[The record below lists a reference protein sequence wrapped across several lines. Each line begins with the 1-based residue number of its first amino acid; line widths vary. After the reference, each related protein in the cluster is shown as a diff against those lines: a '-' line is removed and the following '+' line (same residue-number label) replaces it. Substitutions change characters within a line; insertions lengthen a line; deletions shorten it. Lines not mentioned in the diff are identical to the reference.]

1 MFKAAITFAAL
12 IAAASVAL
20 SPALA
25 RGGGGGSSGGGAG
38 KVHAT
43 TPANKPAAKKI
54 SPIFKNTATGKHIP
68 KAASDKTT
76 KPVLKI
82 EGIKGEALDDGPRH

>member
-1 MFKAAITFAAL
+1 MFKAAITLVAL
-12 IAAASVAL
+12 ITAASVAL

-25 RGGGGGSSGGGAG
+25 RGGGSSGGGAG

-43 TPANKPAAKKI
+43 TPVNKSAAKKI

-68 KAASDKTT
+68 RTASDKTT